1 MNMRLLGARTIDEV
15 VPEMLDTTSLS
26 SHVVAVPGDALYN
39 TNCKF
44 LLMSHHTRYPTALA
58 PVAKTLTDLLRGVQT
73 RSCSTHACARPSPR
87 YDDTSVLCLC
97 AHVAGGCWPPR
108 RAYL

>member
-1 MNMRLLGARTIDEV
+1 MNMRLLGARTLDEV
-15 VPEMLDTTSLS
+15 VPEMLDTASLS

-44 LLMSHHTRYPTALA
+44 NSLIICATPPPSPLSRRP
-58 PVAKTLTDLLRGVQT
+58 LTDLLPGVQT
-73 RSCSTHACARPSPR
+73 RACSTHACVRLSPR

-97 AHVAGGCWPPR
+97 AHVVGGCWPPR